1 MSLIRCIYNDY
12 SFGKHESN
20 EQERIVRATE
30 ENDLC
35 TLENLICNAKV
46 SPNFYV
52 NGTTPICTAAAEG
65 NVAVLEILLRG
76 HCILNTPQVNDHIW
90 QRQPIHIAASKGHLA
105 FLKLLL
111 ENVGD
116 VNVEDNNGRTALH
129 WAAIFGN
136 SDIAELLLEN
146 GANVNGAQ
154 RDGFTPLYAATC
166 FGHIDVCCTLLKH
179 GADAMRS
186 NEKGWNIL
194 HTAANYGHLVI
205 LKQFNGPFLSCKTLA
220 GENVLHIAASNG
232 HLNIVRHLVENG
244 IELNAQTNRGL
255 TALHISVNFNRPTV
269 FKFLIQSGANMYIL
283 NDQNLSI
290 CYFIAKKLDSMFII
304 HLVNAGYNFG
314 AEKWILSNE
323 FPSTENVNEE
333 MKNAMRSLA
342 QRPHS
347 LLHLCRYRTAR
358 LLGWNY
364 ETLVERLPLPKY
376 LKNLVKETGP

>member
-1 MSLIRCIYNDY
+1 MYEPNVKQQEIIRSI
-12 SFGKHESN
+12 
-20 EQERIVRATE
+20 E

-46 SPNFYV
+46 SPNFYI

-65 NVAVLEILLRG
+65 NVAVLAILLRG
-76 HCILNTPQVNDHIW
+76 HCILNTPNVKDDLW

-105 FLKLLL
+105 FLELLL
-111 ENVGD
+111 ENVDD
-116 VNVEDNNGRTALH
+116 VNVTDNDGRTALH

-179 GADAMRS
+179 GADALVCD
-186 NEKGWNIL
+186 EDGWNIL
-194 HTAANYGHLVI
+194 HTAANYGHLGI
-205 LKQFNGPFLSCKTLA
+205 LKLISINGPCLSCRTVD
-220 GENVLHIAASNG
+220 GENALHIAASNG

-244 IELNAQTNRGL
+244 IELNAQTNRGM

-364 ETLVERLPLPKY
+364 ETLVETLPLPKY